1 MSALSSKN
9 AGRIGAV
16 IYLAT
21 LFLLLFFLK
30 LHAER
35 MEPDPGSLE
44 MELGFASD
52 GFGPYTPPTN
62 QSSGGGSPTETQVI
76 ASDAPS
82 EVQVNANP
90 TPSNQVRNPSQVN
103 NPNPQPNQPNQ
114 RNEFDD
120 MWSESTSSS
129 GRTEGDNKA
138 GNPDGRPNAGGG
150 GGGRG
155 YSTGNAFGNGDATF
169 LPKPDVRSGEDGIVV
184 LQLCVDRNGRVSSI
198 VSDRAKGSTATD
210 PLLYSEARRSAM
222 RATFPSD
229 PNAPDCRVAF
239 IRYNFIKGFGN

>member
-9 AGRIGAV
+9 AGRIGATLYV
-16 IYLAT
+16 VT
-21 LFLLLFFLK
+21 LFLLLFFLR

-44 MELGFASD
+44 MELGFAAD
-52 GFGPYTPPTN
+52 GFGPYTPPSN
-62 QSSGGGSPTETQVI
+62 QASGGGSPTETQVLS
-76 ASDAPS
+76 SDMPS
-82 EVQVNANP
+82 DVQVNATP
-90 TPSNQVRNPSQVN
+90 TPANQVRTPSP
-103 NPNPQPNQPNQ
+103 NPNPNQQPNQPNP
-114 RNEFDD
+114 RNEFDE
-120 MWSESTSSS
+120 MWSESTQSS
-129 GRTEGDNKA
+129 GRKEGDQKE
-138 GNPDGRPNAGGG
+138 GSPDGRPNAGGG
-150 GGGRG
+150 GQGKG

-210 PLLYSEARRSAM
+210 PNLYTEARRSAL
-222 RATFPSD
+222 RATFPAD
-229 PNAPDCRVAF
+229 QNAPECRVAF